1 MYRWYMV
8 DEALIA
14 EAGNRLSR
22 AAGESAQ
29 VILFGSHARG
39 DAHVGSD
46 LDFLVIEPT
55 VDDRRAESVRL
66 RRELRGLGVAAD
78 VVVVSADHVA
88 EWGEVKS
95 TMLHQALTEGRVLA
109 AA

>member
-1 MYRWYMV
+1 MI

-14 EAGNRLSR
+14 EAGHRLAR
-22 AAGESAQ
+22 ATGGSAQ

-39 DAHVGSD
+39 DAHTGSD
-46 LDFLVIEPT
+46 LDFLVIEPE
-55 VDDRRAESVRL
+55 VDNRRAESVRL